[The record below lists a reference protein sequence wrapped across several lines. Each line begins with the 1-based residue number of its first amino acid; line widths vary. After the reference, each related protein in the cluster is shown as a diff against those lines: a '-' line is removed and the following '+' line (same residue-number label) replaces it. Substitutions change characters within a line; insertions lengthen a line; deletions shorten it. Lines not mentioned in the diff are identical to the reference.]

1 MSAAKKIPNVL
12 VDKITLMAYAL
23 SPHPCAQA
31 IKQNLK
37 IWREQQRVDA
47 WETRHPDRPNK
58 NISMR
63 FVGECEEDGRH
74 LVFHHDSALS
84 SLPLCV
90 SRPVPLALSLALC
103 PPRPRA
109 PCPCVSSFRGSCL
122 CSLLSLVADTLSHIP
137 SCFRLYVP
145 RSWLSL

>member
-74 LVFHHDSALS
+74 LVGYWADSARRDRLFTNIK
-84 SLPLCV
+84 
-90 SRPVPLALSLALC
+90 C
-103 PPRPRA
+103 PYRVVKVR
-109 PCPCVSSFRGSCL
+109 RGNGQF
-122 CSLLSLVADTLSHIP
+122 IKEM
-137 SCFRLYVP
+137 R
-145 RSWLSL
+145 WG